1 MTLLQLNLWG
11 LNDFEELPSL
21 PGFLRGHGE
30 VFLAAGEQGRTRPL
44 TASLGLNP
52 RAHPVEVGPLLVACH
67 RAGPPPRSVHLALTP
82 LSLSA
87 EGKLERAPAL
97 EPQEWD
103 EIRAAAQWLATKD
116 MTVLAE
122 PDALVWERGS
132 LDMGM
137 IPAPDAIGMDYLAA
151 RPEGDGERLFRRLID
166 DSANLLSELDC
177 NRRRMD
183 EGKPTVDLWW
193 PWGPGFEPRWPDLPL
208 RHGAPIRLFSSND
221 LMTGAAILAKIT
233 SQKSHAPEANAGEIT
248 IVDDR
253 RLRDPDPERALF
265 ALEKEVWPW
274 VEKQVDFHRKQ
285 GLTLV
290 IADPS
295 PRAERAL
302 VARFQWPDRPSNGVP
317 FETRTRIDAGAP
329 LVNLW
334 EFVSESWHLAFAPP
348 TSASGS

>member
-1 MTLLQLNLWG
+1 LTLIQLNLWG
-11 LNDFEELPSL
+11 LNDFEDLPSL
-21 PGFLRGHGE
+21 PGILRGHGE
-30 VFLAAGEQGRTRPL
+30 VLLAAGEQGRTDSL
-44 TASLGLNP
+44 SASLGLNP

-67 RAGPPPRSVHLALTP
+67 RAGPPPRSVHLALSP
-82 LSLSA
+82 LSLSP

-97 EPQEWD
+97 EPKEWD

-116 MTVLAE
+116 LTVLAE

-137 IPAPDAIGMDYLAA
+137 ISAPDAIGTDYLSA

-177 NRRRMD
+177 YRKRLD

-193 PWGPGFEPRWPDLPL
+193 PWGPGFEPRWPNLPL
-208 RHGAPIRLFSSND
+208 RHGVPIRQFTSND
-221 LMTGAAILAKIT
+221 LMAGAAILAKIS
-233 SQKSHAPEANAGEIT
+233 SQKSMTPEVIAGGIT
-248 IVDDR
+248 ILDDS
-253 RLRDPDPERALF
+253 RLLDPDPERALHT
-265 ALEKEVWPW
+265 LEQQIWPW
-274 VEKQVDFHRKQ
+274 IEKQVELHRKQ
-285 GLTLV
+285 GLALV
-290 IADPS
+290 IMDPA
-295 PRAERAL
+295 PRSERAL
-302 VARFQWPDRPSNGVP
+302 AARFQWPDRLSNGVP

-348 TSASGS
+348 TSA

>member
-1 MTLLQLNLWG
+1 MTLIQLYLWG
-11 LNDFEELPSL
+11 LNDFEDLPSL

-30 VFLAAGEQGRTRPL
+30 VFLASGEQGRTNPL
-44 TASLGLNP
+44 IASLGLNP
-52 RAHPVEVGPLLVACH
+52 RAYPVEVGPLLVACH

-82 LSLSA
+82 LSLSP

-97 EPQEWD
+97 EPQEWG

-116 MTVLAE
+116 LTVLAE

-137 IPAPDAIGMDYLAA
+137 IPAPDAIGKDYLAA

-177 NRRRMD
+177 NRRRQD

-193 PWGPGFEPRWPDLPL
+193 PWGPGLEPHWPSLPL
-208 RHGAPIRLFSSND
+208 RHGVPIRLFSSSD
-221 LMTGAAILAKIT
+221 LMTGAAILAQL
-233 SQKSHAPEANAGEIT
+233 SAQKSPKPEVKAGEIT

-253 RLRDPDPERALF
+253 RLRDSDRERARYT
-265 ALEKEVWPW
+265 LENEIWPW
-274 VEKQVDFHRKQ
+274 IETLVESYRKD

-290 IADPS
+290 LADPS
-295 PRAERAL
+295 PRSERAL
-302 VARFQWPDRPSNGVP
+302 VARFQWPDKPSNGVP
-317 FETRTRIDAGAP
+317 FDTRTRIDAGAP
-329 LVNLW
+329 MANLW

-348 TSASGS
+348 TSASGN